1 MHPFKWQELKEW
13 LNNNLK
19 RFTIFYKFLHG
30 VGGERGLLD
39 QIFPDATTATI
50 YMTTNLSWK
59 KTPGTKSQ
67 LYIHTMP
74 GARSDHRPPKTSAAC
89 FLSSIHLSFFTVSR
103 VGETRRRGEECSVL
117 SQSFACTS
125 APKTTREREKKKC
138 KKAAGMEEEWKMR
151 GVGGQWTKSAELD
164 YISFGLYGSVPY
176 KSLPSLKGLQGRW
189 IKPNSEG
196 ITKGGK
202 A

>member
-1 MHPFKWQELKEW
+1 MPPQQQYTWQQICLGKNSGNKITVIHSHHARSPLWPQATQNLCCLFPVNHPSFFPFFLSLQSPGLVEL
-13 LNNNLK
+13 
-19 RFTIFYKFLHG
+19 G
-30 VGGERGLLD
+30 GGER
-39 QIFPDATTATI
+39 
-50 YMTTNLSWK
+50 
-59 KTPGTKSQ
+59 
-67 LYIHTMP
+67 
-74 GARSDHRPPKTSAAC
+74 SAVC
-89 FLSSIHLSFFTVSR
+89 CLKVSH
-103 VGETRRRGEECSVL
+103 VL
-117 SQSFACTS
+117 PRLRQRERE
-125 APKTTREREKKKC
+125 REREKTC